1 MQVSEKNATLNLL
14 PDAKAL
20 SAGAPGSSA
29 KIGDNI
35 GVTVIMPEEFFSK
48 TEAMYQSCATFMV
61 LSGFL
66 GLCLLLA
73 AGFLC
78 FLTSRLHKTV
88 VHAHTSNLDTVIK
101 EHHHKYGVRDF
112 LDPPFQ

>member
-1 MQVSEKNATLNLL
+1 MCL
-14 PDAKAL
+14 
-20 SAGAPGSSA
+20 
-29 KIGDNI
+29 I
-35 GVTVIMPEEFFSK
+35 TVFLFVEFFSK

-66 GLCLLLA
+66 GLSLLLA

-101 EHHHKYGVRDF
+101 EHHSKYGVRDF